1 MSSPRLVL
9 VLGGTRSGKSA
20 VAERLAAAAGGPVRY
35 LATAPS
41 GPDGD
46 GDRIA
51 LHRSRRPASW
61 ETLEVAATE
70 DLALPIREAAGAT
83 VLLDGLGAW
92 LAGVLHASGLL
103 DDDGRREDPA
113 GAIDGAAALAGI
125 EHAVQALADAACGR
139 EGLTVVVG
147 EEAGMAPVAPTRGT
161 RRWVDL
167 LGTAHQALAARADRV
182 LLVVA
187 GRAIELHDVGAGPEI
202 AGPRPAQSALPLDVA
217 PAPAAAVDVS
227 PPASAVDASTPPEP
241 GGPDAV
247 PPAAVAVGV
256 DATTAAAIGAGETG
270 RPTDPLP
277 GTDALAASGDGPG
290 LVDDATDDV
299 APAAVAVGV
308 DATTAAAIGAGE
320 SGDPAAAPGPANG
333 PAAAADGATAGPGG
347 TATATDGA
355 SAGDDGPAAA
365 ADGRGAPGDGATP
378 APAASSPAAPSPDAP
393 LREALPV
400 PPGARMHGDR
410 MVPDG
415 MLDFAVNVVAGDPPG
430 WARQAMNAGLDAAGR
445 YPDDRP
451 AAVALAGRHGRAP
464 EGVLPLGGAVEG
476 FWRLALAVR
485 PRRAAVV
492 VPGFTEAEAALRT
505 VGAEIVRVPRRPEQG
520 WMLDPEAV
528 PEDCDMVVVGRPENP
543 TGVLDHRETILRL
556 RRPGRT
562 VLVDEAFADFV
573 PREDPLRDPEGP
585 AGPPAG
591 GALADERPSDAGPG
605 DLVVLRSLTKVL
617 SVPGVRCGY
626 LLADPELVDRVRDA
640 GAPWSCPTPALEL
653 LRAYAGRP
661 EACDRIA
668 ARTAAHRGD
677 LLARLRQL
685 AGVQVWDG
693 TANFV
698 LLRAP
703 ADVDVVGGLHGHGIA
718 VRPCTTFAGLDDRY
732 VRIAVRTPALHAQ
745 LTTALARVL

>member
-1 MSSPRLVL
+1 
-9 VLGGTRSGKSA
+9 
-20 VAERLAAAAGGPVRY
+20 
-35 LATAPS
+35 
-41 GPDGD
+41 
-46 GDRIA
+46 
-51 LHRSRRPASW
+51 
-61 ETLEVAATE
+61 
-70 DLALPIREAAGAT
+70 
-83 VLLDGLGAW
+83 
-92 LAGVLHASGLL
+92 
-103 DDDGRREDPA
+103 
-113 GAIDGAAALAGI
+113 
-125 EHAVQALADAACGR
+125 
-139 EGLTVVVG
+139 G
-147 EEAGMAPVAPTRGT
+147 ES
-161 RRWVDL
+161 D
-167 LGTAHQALAARADRV
+167 
-182 LLVVA
+182 
-187 GRAIELHDVGAGPEI
+187 
-202 AGPRPAQSALPLDVA
+202 
-217 PAPAAAVDVS
+217 APAAGPVAEHPTDPITDALDDAAAIADGDAPADGATPAVADDGGTAASDV
-227 PPASAVDASTPPEP
+227 AS
-241 GGPDAV
+241 GAV

-256 DATTAAAIGAGETG
+256 DATTAAAIGAGE
-270 RPTDPLP
+270 
-277 GTDALAASGDGPG
+277 S
-290 LVDDATDDV
+290 
-299 APAAVAVGV
+299 
-308 DATTAAAIGAGE
+308 
-320 SGDPAAAPGPANG
+320 
-333 PAAAADGATAGPGG
+333 ADHP
-347 TATATDGA
+347 
-355 SAGDDGPAAA
+355 
-365 ADGRGAPGDGATP
+365 
-378 APAASSPAAPSPDAP
+378 AP
-393 LREALPV
+393 LRESLPV

-410 MVPDG
+410 MVPEG

-430 WARQAMNAGLDAAGR
+430 WARQAMNGGLDAAGR

-451 AAVALAGRHGRAP
+451 AAAALAERHGRVP

-505 VGAEIVRVPRRPEQG
+505 VGAEIVRVPRKPEQG

-562 VLVDEAFADFV
+562 LLIDEAFADFV

-585 AGPPAG
+585 SGPPAG

-626 LLADPELVDRVRDA
+626 LLGDPDLVDRVRDA
-640 GAPWSCPTPALEL
+640 GAPWSCSTPALEL

-693 TANFV
+693 SANFV

-703 ADVDVVGGLHGHGIA
+703 ADIDVVGGLHGHGIA

-745 LTTALARVL
+745 LTTALARVISAAE